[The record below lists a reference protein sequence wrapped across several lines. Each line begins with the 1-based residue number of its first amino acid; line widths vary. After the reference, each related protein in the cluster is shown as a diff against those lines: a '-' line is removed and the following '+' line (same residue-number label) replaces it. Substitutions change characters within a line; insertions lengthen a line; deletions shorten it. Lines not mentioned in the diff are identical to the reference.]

1 MRNIIKQNQYKQNDV
16 CDSMKLAPK
25 KKHRLSQQGRKQL
38 TMLCLVAALMGAV
51 YLNWRIETVKAQ
63 SLPITETLAEDT
75 SLLEILSP
83 KNEAASA
90 SADNEEQKHYGDT
103 LFVSSDDPSSAAS
116 YFAEARL
123 DRTQKRDEA
132 LDALEQALRQAT
144 LTQSEKERLT
154 AELSAFAGAIT
165 TESRIENQILAKGF
179 RDCVVFI
186 GTGSIKVVV
195 QADAEGLN
203 AAQAAQIKEAVLAE
217 TDFGAENITIVE
229 IN

>member
-16 CDSMKLAPK
+16 CDSVKRVPA
-25 KKHRLSQQGRKQL
+25 KKHSLSQQGKKQL

-51 YLNWRIETVKAQ
+51 YLNWRIESAKAE

-75 SLLEILSP
+75 SMLEIVSSQIDSV
-83 KNEAASA
+83 SA
-90 SADNEEQKHYGDT
+90 SSESEQQKHYGDT
-103 LFVSSDDPSSAAS
+103 LFVSSDDPAAASS

-123 DRTQKRDEA
+123 DRTQKRDEV

-186 GTGSIKVVV
+186 GNSGIKVVV
-195 QADAEGLN
+195 QADAAGLN

-217 TDFGAENITIVE
+217 TDFGAESITIVE